1 MAMDQRLLKPRKDLE
16 FIPVQDQGRDLI
28 VIRDRYALVAK
39 GFAIVPEVYQF
50 LYLLDAVDDV
60 HELQAELSRQSGG
73 RRVTQEEIE
82 HIIQNL
88 DQAFLLD
95 SERFR
100 SAREAC
106 KARFVSQRTRPAALV
121 GESYPAEPDALRK
134 KLDGMLSGSVIQR
147 QSGRDVKA
155 IVAPHI
161 DFSVGGKGYAEAYA
175 CYRDQ
180 RVDRVLVLGIGH
192 QMEQGLYALTE
203 KDFETVLGLMPV
215 DKDAVLKL
223 KQSGPQLLA
232 DSDFEH
238 LHEHSIEFQTLF
250 LKHLDQESDLQMIP
264 ILCGSLWGFLPAYSR
279 QAFLEAAGPF
289 LESLQALASQ
299 EGVLVLAGVDF
310 SHIGPKFGHQESAIK
325 MEPKA
330 QEHDYALLAALCSQD
345 PDTFWRI
352 SREVND
358 YYNVCGFSALATFLE
373 ILPESKGELLHYE
386 MWHEQATR
394 SAVSFA
400 AMAFSSL

>member
-1 MAMDQRLLKPRKDLE
+1 MDQQLLKPRKDLE

-28 VIRDRYALVAK
+28 VIRDRFALVAK
-39 GFAIVPEVYQF
+39 GFAIVPEVYHF
-50 LYLLDAVDDV
+50 LYLLDAVEDV

-73 RRVTQEEIE
+73 QRVTQEEIK
-82 HIIQNL
+82 HIIRNL

-95 SERFR
+95 SEQFR

-106 KARFVSQRTRPAALV
+106 KTRFVSQKTRPAALA
-121 GESYPAEPDALRK
+121 GESYPAEPGALRK
-134 KLDGMLSGSVIQR
+134 QLDGMLSGSVIQR
-147 QSGRDVKA
+147 QSGRDVKG

-161 DFSVGGKGYAEAYA
+161 DFSVGGKGYGEAYA
-175 CYRDQ
+175 CIQ
-180 RVDRVLVLGIGH
+180 EKRVDRVLVLGTGH
-192 QMEQGLYALTE
+192 QMEHGLYALTE
-203 KDFETVLGLMPV
+203 KSFETVFGLLPV
-215 DKDAVLKL
+215 DRAAVLAL
-223 KQSGPQLLA
+223 KQSGGRLLSE
-232 DSDFEH
+232 SDFEH

-250 LKHLDQESDLQMIP
+250 LKHLEQKADLQMIP
-264 ILCGSLWGFLPAYSR
+264 ILCGSLWGFLPEYSR

-289 LESLQALASQ
+289 LESLRALASQ

-310 SHIGPKFGHQESAIK
+310 SHIGPKFGHQESAIQ
-325 MEPKA
+325 MESKA
-330 QEHDYALLAALCSQD
+330 QEHDYALLAALCSHD

-352 SREVND
+352 SKEVND
-358 YYNVCGFSALATFLE
+358 CYNVCGFSALATFLE

-400 AMAFSSL
+400 AAAFSAL